1 MEIAPSTSGASAG
14 ERDAKGSAA
23 RRDRGIRMATASAIA
38 ARELPSPLETNRSRL
53 TKADLSQIISFSR
66 ISLIVGLVFL
76 HYGRYP
82 NAAISPFSGVD
93 VDGFEVATF
102 INSFVLFFFF
112 SVVPLLSMVSGWLF
126 FSFRE
131 RAATELSSRIRRR
144 FVSLYVP
151 LVLWNLLYVVL
162 LWIVFTVDRG
172 NPLLGDL
179 NIDFATARPTQY
191 INAVFAL
198 TQHPIGFQFWFVR
211 DLFVTVLVSP
221 LLWILLRFA
230 PRATGVALALVWIAD
245 FDLWIFF
252 RTDVLFFFY
261 LGGLVRL
268 RAIPLEI
275 GPRFTLSLLI
285 AYLLLVT
292 LRTLA
297 PYAID
302 DSEPLLDLATK
313 LMRLVGVMACW
324 GVFQSM
330 ALSAAGSTIAR
341 YGGFAFF
348 LHAIH
353 FPLIAALKVLL
364 WSVVPAPTQG
374 WMLLHYAAS
383 VLLTVGLGMGIG
395 ILLARWA
402 PRQFAFLNG
411 GRPAGGGS

>member
-1 MEIAPSTSGASAG
+1 
-14 ERDAKGSAA
+14 
-23 RRDRGIRMATASAIA
+23 MATASAIA

-53 TKADLSQIISFSR
+53 TKADLSQIIGFSR

-76 HYGRYP
+76 HYGSYP
-82 NAAISPFSGVD
+82 NAPISPFSGVA
-93 VDGFEVATF
+93 VNGFEVATF

-126 FSFRE
+126 FSFHE
-131 RAATELSSRIRRR
+131 RAATEIGSRIRRR

-162 LWIVFTVDRG
+162 LYILFTVDRG
-172 NPLLGDL
+172 NSLLGDL

-198 TQHPIGFQFWFVR
+198 TQHPVGFQFWFVR

-221 LLWILLRFA
+221 LLWMLLRSA
-230 PRATGVALALVWIAD
+230 PRAGGVALALIWIAD

-268 RAIPLEI
+268 RGIPLEI
-275 GPRFTLSLLI
+275 SPRVTASFLI

-302 DSEPLLDLATK
+302 DNQQLLDLATK
-313 LMRLVGVMACW
+313 LMRLVGVVACW

-330 ALSAAGSTIAR
+330 ALSVTGSSIAR

-353 FPLIAALKVLL
+353 FPLIGAVKVLL
-364 WSVVPAPTQG
+364 WSLVPDQTQVWMVV
-374 WMLLHYAAS
+374 HYAAS
-383 VLLTVGLGMGIG
+383 VLLTVALGMGIG
-395 ILLARWA
+395 LLLARCA
-402 PRQFAFLNG
+402 PKQFAFLNG
-411 GRPAGGGS
+411 GRPASAVS

>member
-1 MEIAPSTSGASAG
+1 
-14 ERDAKGSAA
+14 
-23 RRDRGIRMATASAIA
+23 MATASAID
-38 ARELPSPLETNRSRL
+38 ARELPSPRETNRSRL
-53 TKADLSQIISFSR
+53 TKADVSQIISFSR
-66 ISLIVGLVFL
+66 IALIVGLVFL

-82 NAAISPFSGVD
+82 NVPISPFTGVD
-93 VDGFEVATF
+93 VQGNEVATF

-131 RAATELSSRIRRR
+131 RSAAEIGSRIRRR

-162 LWIVFTVDRG
+162 LWALFTVDRDNG
-172 NPLLGDL
+172 LLADL

-221 LLWILLRFA
+221 ALWMLLKAA
-230 PRATGVALALVWIAD
+230 PRVGGLALAFVWIGD
-245 FDLWIFF
+245 IDLWIFF

-268 RAIPLEI
+268 RGIPLEI
-275 GPRFTLSLLI
+275 TPRVTLCFLI
-285 AYLLLVT
+285 AYLLMVT

-297 PYAID
+297 PYLVD
-302 DSEPLLDLATK
+302 DSQPLLDLATK
-313 LMRLVGVMACW
+313 LMRLVGVVACW
-324 GVFQSM
+324 GVFQSV
-330 ALSAAGSTIAR
+330 ALSAAGSSIAR

-353 FPLIAALKVLL
+353 FPLIAAIKLLL
-364 WSVVPAPTQG
+364 WSLVPAENQL
-374 WMLLHYAAS
+374 WMVMHYALS
-383 VLLTVGLGMGIG
+383 VLLTVAVGMAIG
-395 ILLARWA
+395 ILLARSA
-402 PRQFAFLNG
+402 PKQFAFLNG
-411 GRPAGGGS
+411 GRPAGGGAVALLTLDRSPGLSYERQD